1 MEFSKRLLLSFIYGD
16 TTETRF
22 KVFQRTLTSQAEGRK
37 NIIYLTFLTTLYNCV
52 NY

>member
-1 MEFSKRLLLSFIYGD
+1 MEFSKRLSLSFIYGD

-22 KVFQRTLTSQAEGRK
+22 KVFSK
-37 NIIYLTFLTTLYNCV
+37 NANISSLGEEK